1 MKCPLCG
8 NIQDKVLESR
18 QNTSGTSIR
27 RRREC
32 STCSYRFTSYEKI
45 EEIPLMVIKHDGRRQ
60 PFDIKKI
67 ERGLNRAVE
76 KRPIPQMEIEKTL
89 HEIEDEAELGGK
101 GSHEISSDFLGD
113 IILTKLSK
121 LDKVAYIRFASVYKK
136 FENVDEFVEEI
147 NSLKI

>member
-18 QNTSGTSIR
+18 QNSSATSIR

-32 STCSYRFTSYEKI
+32 ASCSYRFTSYEKI
-45 EEIPLMVIKHDGRRQ
+45 EEIPLMVVKHDGRRQ

-67 ERGLNRAVE
+67 ERGLVRAVE
-76 KRPIPQMEIEKTL
+76 KRPIPQMTIEKTL
-89 HEIEDEAELGGK
+89 HQIEDEAEHGGK
-101 GSHEISSDFLGD
+101 GTHEITSDFLGD
-113 IILTKLSK
+113 LILSKLAK

-136 FENVDEFVEEI
+136 FENVEEFIEEI
-147 NSLKI
+147 NSL

>member
-8 NIQDKVLESR
+8 LLQDKVLESR
-18 QNTSGTSIR
+18 QNSSGTSIR

-32 STCSYRFTSYEKI
+32 TTCSYRFTSYEKI

-76 KRPIPQMEIEKTL
+76 KRPVPQMTIESAL

-101 GSHEISSDFLGD
+101 ASHEISSEFLGD
-113 IILTKLSK
+113 LILRKLAQ

-136 FENVDEFVEEI
+136 FENVDEFIEEI
-147 NSLKI
+147 NRL

>member
-8 NIQDKVLESR
+8 LIQDKVLESR
-18 QNTSGTSIR
+18 QNSSGTSIR

-32 STCSYRFTSYEKI
+32 ASCSYRFTSYEKI

-67 ERGLNRAVE
+67 DRGINRALE
-76 KRPIPQMEIEKTL
+76 KRPVTGMVIEKIL

-101 GSHEISSDFLGD
+101 VNHEINSDFLGD
-113 IILTKLSK
+113 LILSK
-121 LDKVAYIRFASVYKK
+121 LAAVDKVAYIRFASVYKR
-136 FENVDEFVEEI
+136 FENVDEFIEEI
-147 NSLKI
+147 DQL

>member
-8 NIQDKVLESR
+8 LIQDKVLESR
-18 QNTSGTSIR
+18 QNSSGTSIR

-32 STCSYRFTSYEKI
+32 ASCSYRFTSYEKI

-67 ERGLNRAVE
+67 DRGINRALE
-76 KRPIPQMEIEKTL
+76 KRPVAGMTIEKIL

-101 GSHEISSDFLGD
+101 ANHEINSDFLGNL
-113 IILTKLSK
+113 ILSK
-121 LDKVAYIRFASVYKK
+121 LATVDKVAYIRFASVYKK
-136 FENVDEFVEEI
+136 FENVDEFIEEI
-147 NSLKI
+147 NRL